1 MKPLLS
7 LLIGWIVLVAPGLA
21 QPEEPDQIKEV
32 VGTRIL
38 VAYYSETGNTEA
50 LGRALV
56 DGMTSVPGVEPVF
69 RKVSE
74 VSDDDIR
81 RADGLLVGTPV
92 YWASAH
98 ARVKEFIDRV
108 GRVLDQAT
116 HGEGRT
122 AGAFCTG
129 GAAASGK
136 GLARLTI
143 LAAFLNMR
151 FVIIGGLEVDGFGTL
166 GAEATTGPS
175 DPGLSEQEIE
185 AARRTGARFARITA
199 EIKGARSN

>member
-1 MKPLLS
+1 MNRLNLLS
-7 LLIGWIVLVAPGLA
+7 FLIGWTVLVVPGLA
-21 QPEEPDQIKEV
+21 QREDVKEV

-56 DGMTSVPGVEPVF
+56 EGMESVAGVEPIF

-74 VSDDDIR
+74 ASDDDIR
-81 RADGLLVGTPV
+81 GADGILVGTPV

-98 ARVKEFIDRV
+98 ARVKDFLDRT
-108 GRVLDQAT
+108 GQVLDEET

-136 GLARLTI
+136 ELARLTI
-143 LAAFLNMR
+143 LAAFMNMR
-151 FVIIGGLEVDGFGTL
+151 FVIIGGIEVDGFGTL
-166 GAEATTGPS
+166 GAEATTGPT
-175 DPGLSEQEIE
+175 DPGLSEHELE
-185 AARRTGARFARITA
+185 AARRSGARFARITA
-199 EIKGARSN
+199 EIKQARSN